1 MPFTGR
7 TGKTQR
13 LREQLAGFRMDLYRL
28 AYSWCHNPTLAEDLA
43 QEAITRGIAK
53 LEQLRNPEDLKPWL
67 LRILVNAWRDHLR
80 RQRPTDDI
88 DDYVLTD
95 STTPEQLSIRHNM
108 KQRVRDAIATLPQG
122 QRIVISLVDL
132 QEASYAEVATI
143 LDIPIG
149 TVMSRLCRARRA
161 LSKVL
166 MESDINPSVTR
177 LHTKRSE
184 S

>member
-1 MPFTGR
+1 MQFQGR
-7 TGKTQR
+7 TAKSQR
-13 LREQLAGFRMDLYRL
+13 LREQIAGLRTDLYRL
-28 AYSWCHNPTLAEDLA
+28 AYSWCHNTALAEDLA
-43 QEAITRGIAK
+43 QEAITRSLAS
-53 LEQLRNPEDLKPWL
+53 LEQLRNPDVLKPWL

-108 KQRVRDAIATLPQG
+108 KQRVREAISTLPQG

-132 QEASYAEVATI
+132 QEASYAEVATV

-161 LSKVL
+161 LSRL
-166 MESDINPSVTR
+166 LLETDPNPVTQ

>member
-1 MPFTGR
+1 MPFTGKAA
-7 TGKTQR
+7 KTQR
-13 LREQLAGFRMDLYRL
+13 LREQLAGLRPDLFRL
-28 AYSWCHNPTLAEDLA
+28 AYSWCHNPALAEDLA

-53 LEQLRNPEDLKPWL
+53 LEQLRNTEDLKPWL
-67 LRILVNAWRDHLR
+67 LRILVNTWRDHLR

-88 DDYVLTD
+88 DDVVLID

-108 KQRVRDAIATLPQG
+108 KQRVRDAISNLPQG

-149 TVMSRLCRARRA
+149 TVMSRLCRARKA
-161 LSKVL
+161 LSKAL
-166 MESDINPSVTR
+166 METGISSSVTQ